1 VLCCAVP
8 HAAKKTQRWLAADH
22 FPIDDGSGCYP
33 IGKGS
38 LRTSL
43 ALSSS
48 LPLSV
53 FRRVDA
59 NSFVLVVVVDSSS
72 CLAGWLSC
80 FSLFQQMLQQDQAE
94 QYKKWRAEVK
104 AQEEEFKRLAE
115 NSMPAEYISRIQSDM
130 LREFES
136 KHRIKY
142 DAVIQVRMWCGDGV
156 VY

>member
-1 VLCCAVP
+1 
-8 HAAKKTQRWLAADH
+8 
-22 FPIDDGSGCYP
+22 
-33 IGKGS
+33 
-38 LRTSL
+38 
-43 ALSSS
+43 
-48 LPLSV
+48 
-53 FRRVDA
+53 
-59 NSFVLVVVVDSSS
+59 
-72 CLAGWLSC
+72 
-80 FSLFQQMLQQDQAE
+80 MLQQDQAE